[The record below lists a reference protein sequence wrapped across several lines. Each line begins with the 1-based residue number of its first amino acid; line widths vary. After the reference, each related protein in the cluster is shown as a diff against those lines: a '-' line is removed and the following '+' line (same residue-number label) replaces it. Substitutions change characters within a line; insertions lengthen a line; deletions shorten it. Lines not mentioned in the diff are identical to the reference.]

1 MDMSSVQKNAAA
13 NNYLRD
19 AEIAE
24 RIAAYNGDGIL
35 GKQLELIWDR
45 ASELILATVEEY
57 WTPKLDDI
65 YRSCNYD
72 PEVSASVSLENV
84 TRNRSYIHSHPID
97 AQWIN
102 ALSMAGIVIL
112 QFKIPLAQAVVDMAA
127 ESALIADRIA
137 EHFSDEPEFVAMARK
152 TGHLLSSIRVELAL
166 SHINAFRRQRS
177 LEERAEA
184 GTIFRNDVGGILGTT
199 LESSGA
205 LRDQM
210 LDAARSARGMLGKT
224 GDVASAAQQSAAAMR
239 DAAQTSAGL
248 IRAIEDAR
256 HEVDVAVTV
265 ASRAAD
271 QSAEAVAV
279 SDALTNHALGIESIL
294 GLIRD
299 IAGQTNLLALNA
311 TIEAARAGDAGRGFA
326 VVAQEVKNL
335 ASQTARATD
344 DIARKIAS
352 IQTATRQAVDA
363 NGSIRDTIS
372 EVEDLASRLL
382 GAMDIQAR
390 TVTMITAAVDQT
402 AMAADS
408 MSSTVA
414 EIRSDTEN
422 VAAHFDRLEAGFRT
436 MDGKLEQLKDTAHAF
451 AAHIAI

>member
-137 EHFSDEPEFVAMARK
+137 EHFSDE
-152 TGHLLSSIRVELAL
+152 
-166 SHINAFRRQRS
+166 RR
-177 LEERAEA
+177 
-184 GTIFRNDVGGILGTT
+184 
-199 LESSGA
+199 
-205 LRDQM
+205 
-210 LDAARSARGMLGKT
+210 
-224 GDVASAAQQSAAAMR
+224 
-239 DAAQTSAGL
+239 
-248 IRAIEDAR
+248 
-256 HEVDVAVTV
+256 
-265 ASRAAD
+265 
-271 QSAEAVAV
+271 
-279 SDALTNHALGIESIL
+279 
-294 GLIRD
+294 
-299 IAGQTNLLALNA
+299 
-311 TIEAARAGDAGRGFA
+311 
-326 VVAQEVKNL
+326 
-335 ASQTARATD
+335 
-344 DIARKIAS
+344 
-352 IQTATRQAVDA
+352 
-363 NGSIRDTIS
+363 
-372 EVEDLASRLL
+372 DL
-382 GAMDIQAR
+382 
-390 TVTMITAAVDQT
+390 
-402 AMAADS
+402 
-408 MSSTVA
+408 
-414 EIRSDTEN
+414 
-422 VAAHFDRLEAGFRT
+422 
-436 MDGKLEQLKDTAHAF
+436 
-451 AAHIAI
+451 